1 MSIVRAAGLFYLL
14 AIATG
19 FWSLFA
25 RGGAM
30 VGVANASAALTYAIV
45 VVLLYRVF
53 APVHAGLSAAAA
65 VVGLAGC
72 TASLLTQLGGVRL
85 PFNPLAF
92 FGGYCL
98 LIGTLIL
105 RSTLMPRAVGIL
117 MAFGGLSWLT
127 FGLPVLAR
135 MLMPYNFIPGIF
147 AESVL
152 TIFLLIGGR
161 RTNPGGSGRLAPGP
175 VS

>member
-1 MSIVRAAGLFYLL
+1 MSTIRAAGVFYLL

-19 FWSLFA
+19 FWSLFT
-25 RGGAM
+25 RGAM
-30 VGVANASAALTYAIV
+30 AGIANASAALTYAVV
-45 VVLLYRVF
+45 VVLLYFVF
-53 APVHAGLSAAAA
+53 APVHARLSAAAA

-72 TASLLTQLGGVRL
+72 AASLLVQLGGVRL
-85 PFNPLAF
+85 GFNPLAF

-98 LIGTLIL
+98 LIGALIL
-105 RSTLMPRAVGIL
+105 RSTLMPRIVGVL

-127 FGLPVLAR
+127 FAVPPLAR

-147 AESVL
+147 AETVL
-152 TIFLLIGGR
+152 TVFLLIGGR
-161 RTNPGGSGRLAPGP
+161 RAGLGGSARLAQGR